1 MIPFKMIVNEKLI
14 EQEKIGVGD
23 EVFMTGL
30 FSRHYGQQNNIPIVR
45 TGNIAAM
52 PKEKVN
58 TRVGLMDAYLIESR
72 SIGGLSGS
80 PVFVNLGLVRHQKM
94 SSTGLPIFY
103 LMGLVHGHFDVQE
116 NKIDDLNPLADDG
129 LSKTNVN
136 MGIAIVVPIGK
147 MLEALN
153 QPSVKEQEDYT
164 MKELQK

>member
-1 MIPFKMIVNEKLI
+1 
-14 EQEKIGVGD
+14 
-23 EVFMTGL
+23 
-30 FSRHYGQQNNIPIVR
+30 
-45 TGNIAAM
+45 
-52 PKEKVN
+52 
-58 TRVGLMDAYLIESR
+58 
-72 SIGGLSGS
+72 
-80 PVFVNLGLVRHQKM
+80 KM

-164 MKELQK
+164 MKELQKKNLPVSDVDEQPEKPNQPFTKKDFETALKKASRKIE